1 MLDDKASVPNRITSD
16 AILQYRDVPVEVA
29 AEYIGKGKTFIY
41 AGLQTGRLD
50 FGSAVLCPGGT
61 WSYHIS
67 PQKLVEYQEG
77 RLVDLPVELAH
88 ELHKLAGVKGYAS
101 TRELIVCV
109 MLQYLCNQEQYP
121 KKGAS

>member
-1 MLDDKASVPNRITSD
+1 MKNKKITAQELLEYQNVPI
-16 AILQYRDVPVEVA
+16 EVA
-29 AEYIGKGKTFIY
+29 AEYLGKAKTFLY
-41 AGLQTGRLD
+41 SGLQTGRLD
-50 FGSAVLCPGGT
+50 FGSAVLCEGNM

-77 RLVDLPVELAH
+77 RLIDLPVELEH
-88 ELHKLAGVKGYAS
+88 ELHKLASVKGYTS
-101 TRELIVCV
+101 TRELIICV